1 MEVHQVS
8 LSVCLSL
15 PHSLSLKDI
24 QEPLIFFFFNCLF
37 NVAYIGITGF
47 HASPQCNSY
56 IVLQM
61 Y

>member
-24 QEPLIFFFFNCLF
+24 QEPLINCIMTRVTNCPDL
-37 NVAYIGITGF
+37 YIFYLYTFLTI
-47 HASPQCNSY
+47 SCKVQ
-56 IVLQM
+56 
-61 Y
+61 

>member
-24 QEPLIFFFFNCLF
+24 QEPLMYYGTLDKLYNDK
-37 NVAYIGITGF
+37 
-47 HASPQCNSY
+47 SY
-56 IVLQM
+56 
-61 Y
+61 